1 MIRRL
6 IILLLIVGCDN
17 PTKHKHEYG
26 CTVESACNFNSDAI
40 IYDDSCWFANE
51 ECDCA
56 DGVEAIADD
65 CGICDADASNDNTTC
80 IQDCLGI
87 WGGSAEIVDCIS
99 GTYSMT
105 SNMFYN
111 NLDCSGSGESKSD
124 FGEVEIQLILNP
136 DGTGEWTVSEY
147 DDDEQIESHDT
158 LGFDWT
164 VNDNQVEVNADL
176 GATLEEDEVIIMF
189 IEDNSLI
196 IQEISDDEC
205 NITIFTKI

>member
-1 MIRRL
+1 MKKL
-6 IILLLIVGCDN
+6 ILLSVILIVGCGTEPEDV
-17 PTKHKHEYG
+17 YG
-26 CTVESACNFNSDAI
+26 CTVESACNFDSTAT
-40 IYDDSCWFANE
+40 IYDESCWYVNE
-51 ECDCA
+51 GCECA
-56 DGVEAIADD
+56 DGAEAIADD
-65 CGICDADASNDNTTC
+65 CGICDADTINDNTTC
-80 IQDCLGI
+80 IQDGLGV
-87 WGGSAEIVDCIS
+87 WGGSAETNDCIS

-105 SNMFYN
+105 SNLFYN
-111 NLDCSGSGESKSD
+111 HSDCSGSGESKSD

-147 DDDEQIESHDT
+147 DDDGQIESHNT

-176 GATLEEDEVIIMF
+176 GGTVEEDEVMIMF

-196 IQEISDDEC
+196 IQEVSDDEC